1 MNVAGLIKRVRRSA
15 FIEDGS
21 VDWTDVNI
29 LEELNDVQSALFERA
44 VVKADSG
51 HWLRHAYYTLTPG
64 QSVYRLPPRAA
75 SGAIGLVQISATAPL
90 DWFELPEVDEATAE
104 RYELATTDAPQRCAV
119 RGEMLHV
126 LPAPSVSG
134 YVLRVQYALRPSR
147 LILPHVSSVA
157 GIVSA
162 VDPVTRVVTLQGL
175 FQSCNEAGTFTVI
188 AGTNAVDIIKPDG
201 WHSVVWS
208 GRAAATNGTAPTLQ
222 LDPTGIAAASDMS
235 MIEPG
240 DIMRFADQSDY
251 PALPAEFHRAFADA
265 TAAKILTVRGMADRA
280 EELMSHVAPDLKRF
294 ESLLAP
300 RVGSNTF
307 ILSAPEFC

>member
-1 MNVAGLIKRVRRSA
+1 
-15 FIEDGS
+15 
-21 VDWTDVNI
+21 
-29 LEELNDVQSALFERA
+29 
-44 VVKADSG
+44 
-51 HWLRHAYYTLTPG
+51 
-64 QSVYRLPPRAA
+64 
-75 SGAIGLVQISATAPL
+75 
-90 DWFELPEVDEATAE
+90 
-104 RYELATTDAPQRCAV
+104 
-119 RGEMLHV
+119 MLHV

-222 LDPTGIAAASDMS
+222 L
-235 MIEPG
+235 EPG